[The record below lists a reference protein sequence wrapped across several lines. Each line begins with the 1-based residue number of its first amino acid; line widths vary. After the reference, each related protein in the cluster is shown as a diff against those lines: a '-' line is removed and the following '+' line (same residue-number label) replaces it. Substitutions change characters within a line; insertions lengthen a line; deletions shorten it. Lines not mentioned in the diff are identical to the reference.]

1 MLKIIFRLA
10 AVVLILSALGIG
22 IVDYLKNVDENEC
35 SMTYMR
41 QPISIIPVPIDPQ
54 IQAKFPFYKLFLYC
68 ENFECHQYEN
78 LQFTRTAEIPV
89 LFITGNADSHKQVR
103 SLASI
108 ASHKALKSKYSSR
121 KVRFHYFTISF
132 NEELSALYGPIL
144 SAQTEYTKHCIK
156 HILGLFS
163 GIKPEEKRPKSVL
176 IVGNSMGGVIA
187 RGLFLKS
194 EAPFNPRYIYKIG
207 FLFL

>member
-1 MLKIIFRLA
+1 MLQIFVRLVII
-10 AVVLILSALGIG
+10 VSILCALGIG

-35 SMTYMR
+35 SMTWMQ
-41 QPISIIPVPIDPQ
+41 QPISLIPVPLDPQ
-54 IQAKFPFYKLFLYC
+54 IQAKFPFYKLYLYC
-68 ENFECHQYEN
+68 ESTDCHEYES
-78 LQFTRTAEIPV
+78 LRFTRPAEIPV

-108 ASHKALKSKYSSR
+108 ASNKALKTKYSR
-121 KVRFHYFTISF
+121 RGIRFHYFTISF

-144 SAQTEYTKHCIK
+144 SAQTEYAKHSIK

-176 IVGNSMGGVIA
+176 VVGNSMGGVIA
-187 RGLFLKS
+187 RGLFVRS
-194 EAPFNPRYIYKIG
+194 EAPFNPK
-207 FLFL
+207 